1 MSHIVVEPFAHN
13 LEDLITPITISAL
26 LRGPYHYICKLAV
39 LLGRIVAY
47 NNSPIPA
54 IDTQEFESLETTLAR
69 FRLSLPRKYRG
80 IVGLDLKDV
89 THVTQ
94 LNLLLHVCTIL
105 LHHPTVPIYSP
116 QQDHPDTRESP
127 SSSSGIDEG
136 STEAPGFVRCLS
148 AVNNILNL
156 LKTVINAAE
165 PSSSLVD
172 IDALQNPFITS
183 ALFLSARILTV
194 RWLEN
199 GRDKATRA
207 EIDLILAVFER
218 LKECWP
224 ELAGRYKELVMCDL
238 RRDRESAN
246 GMKSGAGG
254 YMGKECAPIYI
265 SGV

>member
-13 LEDLITPITISAL
+13 LEDLITPITASAPV
-26 LRGPYHYICKLAV
+26 RGPYHYICKLAV

-47 NNSPIPA
+47 NNSPIPPTT
-54 IDTQEFESLETTLAR
+54 TQEFESLETALAR

-80 IVGLDLKDV
+80 IVGLNLKDV

-94 LNLLLHVCTIL
+94 LNLLLYVCIIL
-105 LHHPTVPIYSP
+105 LYYPTVPASTPQSDRLDARDSP
-116 QQDHPDTRESP
+116 A
-127 SSSSGIDEG
+127 SSSAADDGPAEPAFS
-136 STEAPGFVRCLS
+136 RCLS
-148 AVNNILNL
+148 AASNILGL
-156 LKTVINAAE
+156 LKTVINTASE
-165 PSSSLVD
+165 PSTSPVD

-207 EIDLILAVFER
+207 EIDLVLAVFER

-224 ELAGRYKELVMCDL
+224 ELAGKYKELVACDL
-238 RRDRESAN
+238 RREREAV
-246 GMKSGAGG
+246 GGIKSSAGG
-254 YMGKECAPIYI
+254 YMGKECALNYV
-265 SGV
+265 GGM